1 MMHKV
6 LLVVIPNRRL
16 DEGVFDDG
24 DDEGDDDD
32 GDDDD
37 DDEEEGA
44 GASWCVTMEISI
56 PLALTI
62 NTVEGCPVSTYI
74 HNEKE
79 GQ

>member
-1 MMHKV
+1 MIHKV
-6 LLVVIPNRRL
+6 LLVVILSSRL

-32 GDDDD
+32 DD
-37 DDEEEGA
+37 DDEEVA

-62 NTVEGCPVSTYI
+62 NTVEGCPVESYS
-74 HNEKE
+74 
-79 GQ
+79 